1 MFERHNELLGECMER
16 LHKAKVFVAGTGGL
30 GCAVLSLLVRTGV
43 GSLCFTDNASV
54 DEPDLNR
61 QILYD
66 RDSLGKKKVEEA
78 LVKLKRISPS
88 CELLAIEDT
97 IDESFNLPD
106 VDVVVDCLDNF
117 KSKFVLDE
125 LCQRRSIPLV
135 HAGVEGYIGQA
146 TTIVYGKTPTLR
158 NLFRGVND
166 HRVRQVFPPL
176 VVLMASV
183 QVAEVIKLIC
193 GMKDSLVGE
202 ILLVDLL
209 RNSFEKVRIV

>member
-1 MFERHNELLGECMER
+1 MFQRHSELLGECMEK
-16 LHKAKVFVAGTGGL
+16 LHKAKVFVAGAGGL
-30 GCAVLSLLVRTGV
+30 GCTVLSLLTRTGI
-43 GSLCFTDNASV
+43 GSLYFADSAFV

-78 LVKLKRISPS
+78 LVKLKRINPS
-88 CELLAIEDT
+88 CDFLAIEGT
-97 IDESFNLPD
+97 IDDSFTLPD

-125 LCQRRSIPLV
+125 LCQRKSTPLV
-135 HAGVEGYIGQA
+135 HAGVEGYTGQA
-146 TTIVYGKTPTLR
+146 TTIVYGKNPALR
-158 NLFRGVND
+158 DLFRGVKD
-166 HRVRQVFPPL
+166 HKIRQVFPPL

-183 QVAEVIKLIC
+183 QATEVIKLIC

-209 RNSFEKVRIV
+209 RNTFERVRII